1 MFEIKEE
8 NSYEVARELFPFS
21 VAHYNEVE
29 TKSSSIPFDPN
40 WNTIKSLFEIDMVSL
55 VVARKDGEVVG
66 YFANLIAED
75 FFTSR
80 VEAKELGIYIDPD
93 HRGGR
98 LFLKLLAA
106 SEEALRART
115 VSTWYI
121 TFKNGHNTL
130 LPLRVGFV
138 PTEMSFQK
146 ILEY

>member
-1 MFEIKEE
+1 MFKVEEE
-8 NSYEVARELFPFS
+8 NKFEVVKELFLLS
-21 VAHYNEVE
+21 QAHYNEVE
-29 TKSSSIPFDPN
+29 EKADKIPFNPN
-40 WNTIKSLFEIDMVSL
+40 WETIQALFDNDLVSL
-55 VVARKDGEVVG
+55 VVARKDGEVIG

-80 VEAKELGIYIDPD
+80 VEAKELGIYIHPD

-98 LFLKLLAA
+98 LFLKLLVA
-106 SEEALRART
+106 SEVALRARK

-138 PTEMSFQK
+138 PTETSFQK
-146 ILEY
+146 ILEN